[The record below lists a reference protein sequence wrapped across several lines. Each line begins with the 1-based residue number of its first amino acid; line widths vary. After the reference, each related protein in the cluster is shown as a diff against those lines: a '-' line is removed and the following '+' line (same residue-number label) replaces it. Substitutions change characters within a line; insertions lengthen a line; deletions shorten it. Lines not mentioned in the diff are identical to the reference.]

1 MKVLHVSPARF
12 APESIVGGGERYAL
26 ELARAMAGQA
36 EVVLLTFGA
45 ERGSHRDGRLT
56 IECLPAGA
64 PGRWN
69 PLAANPLRARF
80 AALVRWAD
88 AVHAHQVSTFATAA
102 AMVLGRALGRATFV
116 TDLGG
121 GHPYAPT
128 SYLPILRG
136 IDGMLLLSDYSRS
149 LWSAVPRRRRPAR
162 LEVIYGGVDL
172 ARFGPDEGS
181 RKPGRVLFV
190 GRVLAHKGV
199 DYLVE
204 AIESPFDLTIVGRH
218 YDEEYSRALRKKAS
232 GRPVTFATEVTDE
245 QLAACYRGAM
255 VTVLPS
261 VYETSAGARSV
272 VPELLGLVVLESLA
286 CGTPVIVSRVASLP
300 ELVEDGQTGFVV
312 PPNDP
317 AAIRDR
323 LDYLLAHPGEGAR
336 MGAAGRARVLERF
349 TWDAVARRCL
359 AAYAAAG
366 STADEGAR

>member
-12 APESIVGGGERYAL
+12 APDSVVGGGERYAL

-36 EVVLLTFGA
+36 DVVLLTFGA
-45 ERGSHRDGRLT
+45 ERESYREGRLT
-56 IECLPAGA
+56 IECLPAGL

-69 PLAANPLRARF
+69 PLAANPLRVRF

-88 AVHAHQVSTFATAA
+88 VVHTHQVSTFATAA
-102 AMVLGRALGRATFV
+102 ALVLGRAIGRATFA

-128 SYLPILRG
+128 GYLPILRG
-136 IDGMLLLSDYSRS
+136 IDGMLLLSDYSRG
-149 LWSAVPRRRRPAR
+149 LWAEVPRRRRPER
-162 LEVIYGGVDL
+162 LEVVYGGVDL
-172 ARFGPDEGS
+172 TRFGPAGES
-181 RKPGRVLFV
+181 RTPGRVLFV

-199 DYLVE
+199 DYLVR
-204 AIESPFDLTIVGRH
+204 AIEPPFDLTIVGRH
-218 YDEEYSRALRKKAS
+218 YDEEYSRRLREEAS
-232 GRPVTFATEVTDE
+232 GRPVTFATGVTDD

-261 VYETSAGARSV
+261 VYETSAGARSA

-300 ELVEDGQTGFVV
+300 ELVEDGQTGFIV
-312 PPNDP
+312 PPNDS

-323 LDYLLAHPGEGAR
+323 LDYLLAHPEESAR

-349 TWDAVARRCL
+349 TWEAVARRCL
-359 AAYAAAG
+359 EAYAAAG
-366 STADEGAR
+366 NDHGGGR